1 MFDWWAAFIY
11 SQLLSRTIVFNMK
24 CFFLS
29 FSAKPFCQINFGFVY
44 LWETDEASAK
54 WWSIWQHLY
63 GTDSWRLHSLD
74 GSSHSEALQNSSTAW
89 NLTNG
94 WELKWPFQR
103 RWCQFQLEVNHD
115 IWYLVLQK
123 EKRAMWTGQQCVH
136 FPVNAWTESIHWL
149 QCNLLWIIVA

>member
-54 WWSIWQHLY
+54 CGGVSDNTCMAQTQMETAFPWWIL
-63 GTDSWRLHSLD
+63 SLW
-74 GSSHSEALQNSSTAW
+74 STAEQF
-89 NLTNG
+89 NS
-94 WELKWPFQR
+94 LKSYQWLRAKMTFPEKMMPIPA
-103 RWCQFQLEVNHD
+103 WSKS
-115 IWYLVLQK
+115 WYLIFSSSKGK
-123 EKRAMWTGQQCVH
+123 ESYVNRSAMRS
-136 FPVNAWTESIHWL
+136 FPSECMN
-149 QCNLLWIIVA
+149 WIYTLITV